1 MKGWEN
7 VKIVLLVIFVALMIG
22 VGLYSR
28 RQVKNVNDFFLGG
41 RNMGGWISAFAYGTS
56 YFSAVIFI
64 GYAGGIGWKYGV
76 SATWIGIANAA
87 FGCFL
92 AWKVLAKKT
101 RDMTHKLNAHTM
113 PEFFAK
119 RYQSKGMKVV
129 SALVIFI
136 FLVPYTASVYKGL
149 GYIFKS
155 SFGISFETAI
165 FFMALLTTIYLLLG
179 GYVATAINDFIQ
191 GIIMLAGC
199 ILMVAYVL
207 NTPNVGGLT
216 QGVQSLS
223 NLDSGLGM
231 IFSDGARRLPLLGL
245 IFMTSFGVWG
255 LPQMIHKFY
264 AIKDDSAIKKGTI
277 ISTLFALVIGGCAYF
292 TGSMGRL
299 FFIEGGQAVMPN
311 ANPDM
316 IVPLMLEKALPE
328 ALLGIMIVLMLS
340 ASMSTLASLVLVS
353 SSTISIDFVKGFIH
367 PKMSEKKT
375 MLMMKGFCGIFVALS
390 FIIAVFQPSTIVY
403 LMSLSWGIVSGM
415 FLGPYLFG
423 LWWKKTTRF
432 GAWSGFVA
440 GALVIGGYI
449 VLEKMGALKIDMP
462 IISSLAMIAS
472 VAVVPVASL
481 FGAQMSQRHIEEVF
495 SPKNQE
501 ENIA

>member
-1 MKGWEN
+1 MK
-7 VKIVLLVIFVALMIG
+7 ILLLVVFIISMIG

-28 RQVKNVNDFFLGG
+28 SRVKNMNDFFLGG

-76 SATWIGIANAA
+76 SATWIGICNAA

-92 AWKVLAKKT
+92 AWIVLAKKT
-101 RDMTHKLNAHTM
+101 RDMTHKLEAHTM
-113 PEFFAK
+113 PEFFEK
-119 RYQSKGMKVV
+119 RYQSKGMKIV

-155 SFGISFETAI
+155 SFGISFEAAI

-179 GYVATAINDFIQ
+179 GYVATAINDCIQ
-191 GIIMLAGC
+191 GVIMLVGC
-199 ILMVAYVL
+199 MLMVIYVIS
-207 NTPNVGGLT
+207 NPVVGGLE
-216 QGVQSLS
+216 QGIRQLVE
-223 NLDSGLGM
+223 LDPGLGM
-231 IFSDGARRLPLLGL
+231 VFTDGARRLSLLGL

-264 AIKDDSAIKKGTI
+264 AIKDDAAIKKGTV
-277 ISTLFALVIGGCAYF
+277 ISTVFALVIGGSAYF

-299 FFIEGGQAVMPN
+299 FFIENEAAVMP
-311 ANPDM
+311 AGNPDM
-316 IVPLMLEKALPE
+316 IIPLMLEKTLPE
-328 ALLGIMIVLMLS
+328 ALLGVIIVLMLS
-340 ASMSTLASLVLVS
+340 ASMSTLSSLVLVS
-353 SSTISIDFVKGFIH
+353 SSTISIDFIKGFIA
-367 PKMSEKKT
+367 PQISEKKT
-375 MLMMKGFCGIFVALS
+375 MFIMKIFCGIFVGLS

-403 LMSLSWGIVSGM
+403 LMSLSWGVVSGM

-423 LWWKKTTRF
+423 LWWKKTTQK
-432 GAWSGFVA
+432 GAWCGFIA
-440 GALVIGGYI
+440 GGLVIGGYL
-449 VLEKMGALKIDMP
+449 VLEKIGLLKIDMP
-462 IISSLAMIAS
+462 VVSSLAMIAS
-472 VAVVPVASL
+472 IIVVPVVSL
-481 FGAQMSQRHIEEVF
+481 FGTQMNTVHLEEIF
-495 SPKNQE
+495 GEQE